1 MLLMEGKLPA
11 KHWRGKMFEIVCEV
25 ANTSGKTL
33 TIETSIPEAEKPDVQ
48 ILKSGQQMG
57 VFASPT
63 RSTVKITVVS
73 VEASDR
79 IEKLEAALRWICG
92 SRTIEYFD
100 GTVQA
105 DETKMLWT
113 YRRIAREALEGIY
126 DERIF
131 KDPT

>member
-1 MLLMEGKLPA
+1 MTDIPKML
-11 KHWRGKMFEIVCEV
+11 R
-25 ANTSGKTL
+25 S
-33 TIETSIPEAEKPDVQ
+33 EALIADEDWTGIYGISPN
-48 ILKSGQQMG
+48 LA
-57 VFASPT
+57 FA
-63 RSTVKITVVS
+63 
-73 VEASDR
+73 AADR

-113 YRRIAREALEGIY
+113 YRRIAREALEGTY

>member
-1 MLLMEGKLPA
+1 MSDDLKLPQVGELTLPRWQYWLA
-11 KHWRGKMFEIVCEV
+11 RYNEV
-25 ANTSGKTL
+25 LS
-33 TIETSIPEAEKPDVQ
+33 EK
-48 ILKSGQQMG
+48 
-57 VFASPT
+57 
-63 RSTVKITVVS
+63 
-73 VEASDR
+73 SDR

-113 YRRIAREALEGIY
+113 YRRIAREALEGVY

>member
-1 MLLMEGKLPA
+1 MKSDLVTMLRKDFSLDM
-11 KHWRGKMFEIVCEV
+11 KHEYPQTC
-25 ANTSGKTL
+25 L
-33 TIETSIPEAEKPDVQ
+33 TEYEYERQKA
-48 ILKSGQQMG
+48 
-57 VFASPT
+57 A
-63 RSTVKITVVS
+63 
-73 VEASDR
+73 DR
-79 IEKLEAALRWICG
+79 IEKLEATLRWICG

-113 YRRIAREALEGIY
+113 YRRIAREALEGTY

>member
-1 MLLMEGKLPA
+1 MKNDLVAMLKKDFSLDM
-11 KHWRGKMFEIVCEV
+11 KHEYPQTC
-25 ANTSGKTL
+25 L
-33 TIETSIPEAEKPDVQ
+33 TEYEYERQK
-48 ILKSGQQMG
+48 
-57 VFASPT
+57 
-63 RSTVKITVVS
+63 
-73 VEASDR
+73 ASDR
-79 IEKLEAALRWICG
+79 IEKLEATLRWICG

-113 YRRIAREALEGIY
+113 YRRIAREALEGTY

>member
-1 MLLMEGKLPA
+1 MKSDLVTMLSKDFSLDM
-11 KHWRGKMFEIVCEV
+11 KHEYPQTC
-25 ANTSGKTL
+25 L
-33 TIETSIPEAEKPDVQ
+33 TEYEYERQK
-48 ILKSGQQMG
+48 
-57 VFASPT
+57 
-63 RSTVKITVVS
+63 
-73 VEASDR
+73 ASDR
-79 IEKLEAALRWICG
+79 IEKLEATLRWICG

-113 YRRIAREALEGIY
+113 YRRIAREALEGTY